1 MKWKTNQ
8 NTFLILENITLIP
21 FIYGG
26 VGLEGGEMFD
36 TSAEYIETDMSGHFV
51 KRYDPPQPFSIDSE
65 MTVSNIHL
73 VIGDCLY
80 KFYYSQ
86 VFGYQPVIQSEELLS
101 GLEMFQGELPF
112 HEIDFN

>member
-1 MKWKTNQ
+1 MKWKTNRD
-8 NTFLILENITLIP
+8 TFLILENIMLIP

-26 VGLEGGEMFD
+26 VGLEGGERFD
-36 TSAEYIETDMSGHFV
+36 ESAEYIETDMSGRFI
-51 KRYDPPQPFSIDSE
+51 KRYERPNPFAIDSE

-86 VFGYQPVIQSEELLS
+86 VFGYKPVIQSDVVLS
-101 GLEMFQGELPF
+101 ELEMFQGELPF
-112 HEIDFN
+112 GEVNFD

>member
-1 MKWKTNQ
+1 MKWKTTQ
-8 NTFLILENITLIP
+8 NTFLIVEKITLIP

-36 TSAEYIETDMSGHFV
+36 NSAEYIETDMSGHFI
-51 KRYDPPQPFSIDSE
+51 KRYGSPLPFSIDSE

-86 VFGYQPVIQSEELLS
+86 VFGYEPNVQSEVLLS
-101 GLEMFQGELPF
+101 RLEIFQGELPF
-112 HEIDFN
+112 GEIDFN